1 MRTCLV
7 LLCFVDV
14 ETTKKVSCFEWKVV
28 EILGVGFHELV
39 CQMVFT
45 TLPRTEKNDHFLFT

>member
-14 ETTKKVSCFEWKVV
+14 ETTKKVSCLEWKVV

-39 CQMVFT
+39 CQMKKHSETVFV
-45 TLPRTEKNDHFLFT
+45 FL